1 MTEIEVCFRTVI
13 SDKDLSVLVRIHRT
27 WVYVDVRVELL
38 NRDGEATLTEQET
51 DGRRSDALP

>member
-1 MTEIEVCFRTVI
+1 MTEIEVCFRAVI

>member
-1 MTEIEVCFRTVI
+1 VI